1 MDGQNQNVRDWDR
14 ERALHVLVVE
24 HEPQVLS
31 RTCTRLIA
39 EGCEVSTRRVP
50 RGLPALVETLR
61 PDLILLDVL
70 TPGLDGQE
78 LFVLLARCRPSSL
91 PAVVLHSKLST
102 QMLRTVIDLEDVLGV
117 IQKTESDQEF
127 SERFRSLVE
136 LLTSGHRQ
144 NSLLPRTWLPATS
157 GTHRIG
163 AAQADSLLPASVQA
177 IGSRRR

>member
-1 MDGQNQNVRDWDR
+1 MDGNQNARDWDR

-24 HEPQVLS
+24 HDPEILS
-31 RTCTRLIA
+31 RTCARVIA

-50 RGLPALVETLR
+50 RGLPALVESLR

-91 PAVVLHSKLST
+91 PAVVLHSKLSN
-102 QMLRTVIDLEDVLGV
+102 QMLRTVLDLEDVLGV

-136 LLTSGHRQ
+136 LLASGQRQ
-144 NSLLPRTWLPATS
+144 NSLMPRTWLPATS

-163 AAQADSLLPASVQA
+163 AVVAEPDLSATVQA
-177 IGSRRR
+177 IGARRR